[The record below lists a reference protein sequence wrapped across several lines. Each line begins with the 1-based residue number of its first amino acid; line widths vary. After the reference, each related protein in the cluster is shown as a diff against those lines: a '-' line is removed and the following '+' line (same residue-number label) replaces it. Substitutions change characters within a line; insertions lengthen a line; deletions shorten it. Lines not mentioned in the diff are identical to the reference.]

1 MENNVPLIYNEHET
15 STGNVMKWCGDNL
28 YVGDNLGKIS
38 VFTLTSILT
47 KTIFQTPS
55 AVLMQLDSGIVQI
68 DAYSEFLLISTNTR
82 TFLCNTEKEQ
92 YKQIGKKLRDG
103 PYGACFLNTSS
114 TECLAT
120 CDRTSGLSG
129 IFRTVTESEHFST
142 NTINPDCKIYCAR
155 PGVRLWEADFGAKV
169 LVTHQLR
176 NSINQKPGNL
186 ILIEE
191 KADARLKILY
201 PTEITISEGFNFKTI
216 HPFYK
221 KFIVTYDRDGIY
233 FFDPINSSLYT
244 WSNLADIKDIKIL
257 KNYIYLWRDDM
268 KISIITLQ
276 PLEDL
281 VVNTLLNKQ
290 YYLCSELCLSYSD
303 DVLKI
308 ATESKK
314 IFFINILKTKLLEI
328 NANDM
333 LSKIE
338 PILNVLEDYK
348 KQNPVRKIENK
359 IVVIENGHIEAE
371 HIPIVI
377 NEMATNSKT
386 DITKCGDNT
395 SSIDKKDKV
404 LLTLYK
410 QYLLNKSH
418 KNAELTE
425 TNELLEKLDMDI
437 LVHIFEE
444 YVQYVG
450 EKYNED
456 PTSWCQ
462 DQMLKQA
469 SKKIKDV
476 TKLGEKSIEYLK
488 DAFLDLNKVDNLNC
502 RCGFPSPLAHRTK
515 PAFYELG
522 CQLLEFLGEESGHFN
537 EIPYLYSYKLQNDND
552 LNANLALL
560 VQFNDK
566 EVYKKLSKKFTYDT
580 CDELLKLFLKL
591 KKGICLNC
599 GSPVDVNNLMS
610 WTELGMLLVELVGP
624 QNACRLLKRY
634 SEEIPNGELDSKF
647 YQGCILA
654 MAYKKPKEVLNF
666 METVV
671 DTTNKQKFEES
682 MEKYLA
688 RKHTGKGSDTGKPN
702 IFKENDECIFCEL
715 PLSGP
720 VLIEV
725 KKAMCGH
732 NFHNLCFS
740 YNNGIC
746 NVCRF
751 TCNTDNQIV

>member
-15 STGNVMKWCGDNL
+15 STVNVMKWCGDNL

-55 AVLMQLDSGIVQI
+55 AVLMQLDSSIVQI
-68 DAYSEFLLISTNTR
+68 DAYSEFLLISTNSR
-82 TFLCNTEKEQ
+82 TYLCNTEKEQ

-120 CDRTSGLSG
+120 CDRNSGLSG
-129 IFRTVTESEHFST
+129 IFRTVTENEHFST
-142 NTINPDCKIYCAR
+142 STINPDVKIYCAR

-176 NSINQKPGNL
+176 NSINHKPGNL

-191 KADARLKILY
+191 KADARLKIVN
-201 PTEITISEGFNFKTI
+201 PNEITISEGFNFRTI
-216 HPFYK
+216 YPFYK
-221 KFIVTYDRDGIY
+221 RFIVTYDRDGIY

-244 WSNLADIKDIKIL
+244 WNNMTDIKDIKIL
-257 KNYIYLWRDDM
+257 KNYIYLWREDM
-268 KISIITLQ
+268 QISIITLQ

-290 YYLCSELCLSYSD
+290 YYLCSELCLSYSGEI
-303 DVLKI
+303 LKI
-308 ATESKK
+308 AAESRK
-314 IFFINILKTKLLEI
+314 IFFINILRTKLPEI

-333 LSKIE
+333 LNKIE
-338 PILNVLEDYK
+338 PILNVLEGYK

-359 IVVIENGHIEAE
+359 IVVIENAHLEAE
-371 HIPIVI
+371 YTPIAI
-377 NEMATNSKT
+377 NEIDTNSKT
-386 DITKCGDNT
+386 DITKGSDN
-395 SSIDKKDKV
+395 SVDKV
-404 LLTLYK
+404 LLALYK

-425 TNELLEKLDMDI
+425 TNELLEKLDI
-437 LVHIFEE
+437 GVLLHIFED

-450 EKYNED
+450 QKHNED
-456 PTSWCQ
+456 PTRWCQ
-462 DQMLKQA
+462 EQMLKQA

-476 TKLGEKSIEYLK
+476 TKLEEKSIEYLK
-488 DAFLDLNKVDNLNC
+488 DAFLCLNRVDDLNC
-502 RCGFPSPLAHRTK
+502 RCGFPLPVAHRTK
-515 PAFYELG
+515 PNFYELG
-522 CQLLEFLGEESGHFN
+522 CQLLEFLGEEGGHFHK
-537 EIPYLYSYKLQNDND
+537 IPYLYSYKLQNDND

-566 EVYKKLSKKFTYDT
+566 EVYKKLSKKFTYDI
-580 CDELLKLFLKL
+580 CDELLRLFLKL
-591 KKGICLNC
+591 KKGNCLNC
-599 GSPVDVNNLMS
+599 GSPVDISNLMS

-634 SEEIPNGELDSKF
+634 SEEIRNGELDSRF
-647 YQGCILA
+647 YQSCILA
-654 MAYKKPKEVLNF
+654 MAYKKPKHVMNF

-671 DTTNKQKFEES
+671 DTTNKEKFEES
-682 MEKYLA
+682 IEKYLL
-688 RKHTGKGSDTGKPN
+688 RKDAGKHSSDTGKPN

-720 VLIEV
+720 ILIEI
-725 KKAMCGH
+725 KKAVCGH
-732 NFHNLCFS
+732 NFHSLCFS

-746 NVCRF
+746 NICRF
-751 TCNTDNQIV
+751 TCNTDS